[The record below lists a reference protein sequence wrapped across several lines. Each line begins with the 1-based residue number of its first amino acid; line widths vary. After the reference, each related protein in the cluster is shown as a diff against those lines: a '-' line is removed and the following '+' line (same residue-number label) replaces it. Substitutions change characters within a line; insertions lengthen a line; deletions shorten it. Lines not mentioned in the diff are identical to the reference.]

1 MKNKFTFVMLLM
13 LALVSVQ
20 SLKAA
25 ELRGQALYQG
35 DSARPIGY
43 VMVTLKNIDN
53 NSVQTFK
60 TGADGTYTFTNLVAG
75 NYIVTGTTNI
85 ASKGATYYDAMLLF
99 LHLVGRLEFTPLQML
114 AADVNGSGNV
124 NWQDYT
130 LFLKNLLLGK
140 PFPVDPWRFETKSIK
155 LTDMKGTEYNPK
167 GIGGTCSGDVGG
179 TFVPTANTTP
189 AVPVAQEGEI
199 SVSSG
204 ESFTTEIITRNPL
217 SITGA
222 GLIIN
227 YPSELLD
234 IQSVEFKGTGY
245 EYNIENGQIRV
256 IWGDPNT
263 QPVNFNAGEAFIT
276 IRGTSTSAFGEG
288 MTANLNMDKNTSLV
302 NASLQNESKLNF
314 ASPLIKF
321 GKSALKLSNYPN
333 PFKNSTKLNIYVPES
348 GNATIE
354 VYGTNGQL
362 VKRISA
368 GQLNAGYQEYT
379 LEASQLAK
387 GYYICKV
394 RIQAKTSEYNNS
406 LRLLKAE

>member
-1 MKNKFTFVMLLM
+1 MKNKITFVMLLM

-20 SLKAA
+20 TLKAA

-35 DSARPIGY
+35 DATRPIGY
-43 VMVTLKNIDN
+43 VMVTIKNIDN
-53 NSVQTFK
+53 NFVQSFK
-60 TGADGTYTFTNLVAG
+60 TGADGVYTFTDLAAG
-75 NYIVTGTTNI
+75 NYVLTGTTNI

-99 LHLVGRLEFTPLQML
+99 LHLVGRLELTPLQML
-114 AADVNGSGNV
+114 ASDVNGSGTV
-124 NWQDYT
+124 NFSDYS
-130 LFLKNLLLGK
+130 LFIKNLLTGR
-140 PFPVDPWRFETKSIK
+140 PFPVEPWRFEIK
-155 LTDMKGTEYNPK
+155 NITLTEMKGTEYNPK

-199 SVSSG
+199 NVSSG
-204 ESFTTEIITRNPL
+204 EAFTTEIMTQNPL
-217 SITGA
+217 SIIGA

-263 QPVNFNAGEAFIT
+263 APIHFNAGESFIT

-288 MTANLNMDKNTSLV
+288 MTASMNMDNSTSLV
-302 NASLQNESKLNF
+302 NSSVQNESKLNF

-321 GKSALKLSNYPN
+321 GKATVKLSNYPN
-333 PFKNSTKLNIYVPES
+333 PFKNETKLNIYAPEA

-362 VKRISA
+362 VKRVAA

-394 RIQAKTSEYNNS
+394 RIQSKTSEYNNS
-406 LRLLKAE
+406 IRLLKAE